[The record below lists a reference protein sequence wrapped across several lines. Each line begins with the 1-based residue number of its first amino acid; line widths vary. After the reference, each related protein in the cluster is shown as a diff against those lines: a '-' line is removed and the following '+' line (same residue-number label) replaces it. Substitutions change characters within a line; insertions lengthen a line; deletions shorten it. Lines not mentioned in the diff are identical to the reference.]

1 MLRRYILPVMV
12 PSRRTP
18 PPGPPP
24 PALDLQ
30 IMPFEWAPFSF
41 SFSTLILIL
50 IEELH
55 GPDQTRPDQTDTD
68 ISERRQGSFHAKTR
82 SGAHHTHAQSTR
94 PACCLGNE
102 TGLGTKAARPVTRH
116 DWSTGIPYLFYLYV
130 KQLTWSG
137 RNTLLYRWW
146 RIRIYRKQQSSKQE
160 DRKTDPHPYPYPYPY
175 VEYSTLQ

>member
-12 PSRRTP
+12 PSRRTS

-24 PALDLQ
+24 CARLANYAFRMGPV
-30 IMPFEWAPFSF
+30 
-41 SFSTLILIL
+41 LILIL
-50 IEELH
+50 NSH
-55 GPDQTRPDQTDTD
+55 SHPHRRSSMDQTSPVQSSPDQTRRIPIYRKGD
-68 ISERRQGSFHAKTR
+68 SEKQGSFHAKTR

-116 DWSTGIPYLFYLYV
+116 DWSTGIPHLFYLYV

-137 RNTLLYRWW
+137 IL
-146 RIRIYRKQQSSKQE
+146 
-160 DRKTDPHPYPYPYPY
+160 
-175 VEYSTLQ
+175 YSTLPMMENKNI